1 MAKKVTINNLDTA
14 IEGILEEYG
23 QEVQQNLGD
32 IIQKTGRAGVQAL
45 KSESR
50 EKFGT
55 TSKRKK
61 KYADT
66 WTMTTKK
73 ERIRTGVTIYNTQP
87 GLPHLLENG
96 HVSRNGTGR
105 TFGFVDGREHIKA
118 VERKLENLI
127 TQEVLKL

>member
-1 MAKKVTINNLDTA
+1 MAKKVTLNNLDTA
-14 IEGILEEYG
+14 IEDILNEYG
-23 QEVQQNLGD
+23 AEVQQNLGE
-32 IIQKTGRAGVQAL
+32 IIQKTGRAGVKAL

-50 EKFGT
+50 KKFGT
-55 TSKRKK
+55 AKKRQK

-96 HVSRNGTGR
+96 HVTRNGTGR
-105 TFGFVDGREHIKA
+105 TFGHVEGREHIKS
-118 VERKLENLI
+118 VERKLDNLI